1 MKTRVSLFF
10 GMFAVMALSNA
21 IVPVLPVYTDSSA
34 VQAAIYSA
42 YFLGAF
48 ISTLP
53 AGILSDR
60 YGRVIV
66 IRTGLAITVAS
77 GFLLSVL
84 VLPVSVIVARILEGV
99 GAGFFVAAAMSYVNS
114 LSDHEKMSGYLMASL
129 NAGLVVGL
137 ICAGW
142 LAANFP
148 SPASGI
154 FLFSALVII
163 PLMGSLFIEEK
174 GSVTHAG
181 NFATVL
187 YLVTE
192 FRWLWYSSVILIG
205 ITGVVT
211 SLYPKFSGYT
221 PDSVGNWISI
231 MSIATIAG
239 VLVASRLSL
248 PPVNTIRWSAI
259 LMVIGVILSYYSP
272 LFFVIIGIC
281 AGVVMIAQMSFLAG
295 VKDHQGGAMGLY
307 STTTYLGMSA
317 LPFVTGLIAD
327 ASGFFYAFCATAFFA
342 LTVFFTIGRCECTLH
357 RVE

>member
-1 MKTRVSLFF
+1 
-10 GMFAVMALSNA
+10 
-21 IVPVLPVYTDSSA
+21 
-34 VQAAIYSA
+34 
-42 YFLGAF
+42 
-48 ISTLP
+48 
-53 AGILSDR
+53 
-60 YGRVIV
+60 
-66 IRTGLAITVAS
+66 
-77 GFLLSVL
+77 LLSVL
-84 VLPVSVIVARILEGV
+84 VLPVPVIVARVLEGI
-99 GAGFFVAAAMSYVNS
+99 GTGFFVAAAMSYVNS

-357 RVE
+357 RVK